1 MGDPS
6 IFWVDALFPGRVAVV
21 SRPRRIAHFKA
32 LKAAGIDVLVSLL
45 EQEEAKCTGLGGEAG
60 HCERA
65 GIEFISLPITDHGI
79 PNKLKKV
86 EATVAQM
93 SHHLGAGR
101 GVGAHCFAGL
111 GRSPLLVAA
120 VLIEHGRTNEEAVAL
135 VSAARGY
142 RVPEMGEQHDWLCN
156 FARRERG

>member
-21 SRPRRIAHFKA
+21 SRPRHINHFKA

-45 EQEEAKCTGLGGEAG
+45 EKDEAQCMGLKGEADLCT
-60 HCERA
+60 HA
-65 GIEFISLPITDHGI
+65 GIEFLSLPITDHGI
-79 PNKLKKV
+79 PTRLKKV
-86 EATVAQM
+86 EATVAKM
-93 SHHLGAGR
+93 SHHLGKGR

-142 RVPEMGEQHDWLCN
+142 PVPEMVEQHDWLCD
-156 FARRERG
+156 FARRRRT